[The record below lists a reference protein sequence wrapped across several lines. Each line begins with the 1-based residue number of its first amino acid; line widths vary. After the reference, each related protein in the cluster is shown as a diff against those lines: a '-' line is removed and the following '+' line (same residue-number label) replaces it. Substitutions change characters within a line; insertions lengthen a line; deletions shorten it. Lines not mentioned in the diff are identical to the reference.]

1 MSLKIFCILQK
12 FVITTAF
19 WKRASKNI
27 AQMAGY
33 KGNVYTNDMGS
44 QELYEIPV
52 AKTVTDK
59 VAKKPEG
66 SSENGKLN
74 LAK

>member
-1 MSLKIFCILQK
+1 
-12 FVITTAF
+12 
-19 WKRASKNI
+19 
-27 AQMAGY
+27 MAGY

-74 LAK
+74 LAKWMVSAEPVLLGRTSARIFSF